1 MTQSSNNAFDELDAE
16 LGAHGID
23 ATFDKLADRLRAE
36 GKYHDLF
43 DVRLMQARYRH
54 GLAVILSQA
63 LDELP
68 EPLRTRME
76 EAYLAACRETGYLL
90 LQAGQVREAW
100 MYLRPLGERQEV
112 AAALRRVPTDDKN
125 YDQIIEVA
133 LHEGVCPRLGF
144 ELVLA
149 HYGTCNAISL
159 FDAQMHGR
167 SREDKQAV
175 AGLLVRHLYSELLAN
190 VRADITRRQGRAP
203 EEGTLTV
210 LVANRDWLFSD
221 GNYHVDTSHLAAV
234 VRFALLIDDLQE
246 LALALELTEYGRRLD
261 PQYQYPG
268 VEPFGDTYPTHA
280 LFFKALLGQDA
291 EQSLAYFRE
300 RAETL
305 AGSEAGTGAAEV
317 YVALLARLG
326 RYAEAMEASASLIP
340 PGTRTANFAPSLL
353 ELARL
358 AGRYD
363 RLKQICRQRGDVLG
377 FVAGLVEDK
386 LHHPQTPS

>member
-1 MTQSSNNAFDELDAE
+1 MSENGNAAFDELDAE
-16 LGAHGID
+16 LHAHGID
-23 ATFDKLADRLRAE
+23 ATFEKLADRLRAE
-36 GKYHDLF
+36 EKYHDLF

-54 GLAVILSQA
+54 GLPVIATQT

-68 EPLRTRME
+68 EPLRSRME

-90 LQAGQVREAW
+90 LQSGQVREAW
-100 MYLRPLGERQEV
+100 LYLRPLGERNEV
-112 AAALRRVPTDDKN
+112 AAALRRVPANDKN

-159 FDAQMHGR
+159 FEAQMHGR

-175 AGLLVRHLYSELLAN
+175 AGLLVQHLHGELLAN

-203 EEGTLTV
+203 QEETLAA
-210 LVANRDWLFSD
+210 LVAERDWLFAD

-234 VRFALLIDDLQE
+234 VRFALLIDERRELE
-246 LALALELTEYGRRLD
+246 LALDLTEYGRRLD

-268 VEPFGDTYPTHA
+268 IEPFVDTYPAHG
-280 LFFKALLGQDA
+280 LFFSALLGQDA
-291 EQSLAYFRE
+291 ERSLAYFRE
-300 RAETL
+300 RAESL
-305 AGSEAGTGAAEV
+305 AGSDAGPGAAEV
-317 YVALLARLG
+317 YVALLARMG
-326 RYAEAMEASASLIP
+326 RYCEAMDASARLIP
-340 PGTRTANFAPSLL
+340 PGTRTAHFAPSLP

-358 AGRYD
+358 AGRFD
-363 RLKQICRQRGDVLG
+363 RLQQIARSRGDLLG
-377 FVAGLVEDK
+377 YVAGLVEDK
-386 LHHPQTPS
+386 LHHP

>member
-1 MTQSSNNAFDELDAE
+1 MSQAGTAFDELDAE
-16 LGAHGID
+16 LHAHGIE
-23 ATFDKLADRLRAE
+23 ATFEKLADRLRAE

-43 DVRLMQARYRH
+43 DARLMQARYRH
-54 GLAVILSQA
+54 GLPVILSQT

-68 EPLRTRME
+68 ESLRSRME
-76 EAYLAACRETGYLL
+76 DAYLEACRETGYLL
-90 LQAGQVREAW
+90 LQAGKVREAW
-100 MYLRPLGERQEV
+100 MYLRPLGERHEV
-112 AAALRRVPTDDKN
+112 AAALRRVPADDKN

-167 SREDKQAV
+167 SKEDKQAV
-175 AGLLVRHLYSELLAN
+175 AGLLVRHLHGELLAN

-203 EEGTLTV
+203 QETTLLA
-210 LVANRDWLFSD
+210 LVENRDWLFAD

-234 VRFALLIDDLQE
+234 VRFALLIDDPHE
-246 LALALELTEYGRRLD
+246 LALALELSEYGRRLD

-268 VEPFGDTYPTHA
+268 VEPFVDTYPAHA

-291 EQSLAYFRE
+291 EASLGYFRE
-300 RAETL
+300 RAEAL
-305 AGSEAGTGAAEV
+305 AGTENGPGAAEV
-317 YVALLARLG
+317 YVALLARMG
-326 RYAEAMEASASLIP
+326 RYAEALEASAALIP
-340 PGTRTANFAPSLL
+340 PGTRTAHFAPSLL

-363 RLKQICRQRGDVLG
+363 RLKEICRSRGDVLG

-386 LHHPQTPS
+386 LQHPQAAT